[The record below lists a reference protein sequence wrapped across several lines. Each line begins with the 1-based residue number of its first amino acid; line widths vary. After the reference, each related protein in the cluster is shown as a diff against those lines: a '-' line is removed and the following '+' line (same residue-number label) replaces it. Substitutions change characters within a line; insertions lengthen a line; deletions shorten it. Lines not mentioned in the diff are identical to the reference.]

1 MSFSSVHLSD
11 YIPIFMVQNRTLKNH
26 IIVYISFLKDG
37 IDLNFKKLSF
47 DEASPWSE
55 DSELYNMLF

>member
-1 MSFSSVHLSD
+1 MSLSSVHLSD
-11 YIPIFMVQNRTLKNH
+11 YTSVQTRTLKNH
-26 IIVYISFLKDG
+26 MIVYISFVKDG
-37 IDLNFKKLSF
+37 IDLKFKKLSV